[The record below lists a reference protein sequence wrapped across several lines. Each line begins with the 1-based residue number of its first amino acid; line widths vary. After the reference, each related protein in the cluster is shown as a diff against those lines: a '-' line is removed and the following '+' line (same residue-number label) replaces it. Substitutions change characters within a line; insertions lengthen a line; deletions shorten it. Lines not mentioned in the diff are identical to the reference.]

1 MCITR
6 SIYGTGPSYTDW
18 LSVTVLIF
26 YHFHLLYA
34 PRRLIATLRSPALTK
49 ALARAQSNETSAE
62 LLDELFSASRKLF
75 YVG

>member
-1 MCITR
+1 VCITR
-6 SIYGTGPSYTDW
+6 GFYGSGPSYTDW
-18 LSVTVLIF
+18 LSVTALIF
-26 YHFHLLYA
+26 YHFHLLYS
-34 PRRLIATLRSPALTK
+34 PKRLVATLRSPALTK